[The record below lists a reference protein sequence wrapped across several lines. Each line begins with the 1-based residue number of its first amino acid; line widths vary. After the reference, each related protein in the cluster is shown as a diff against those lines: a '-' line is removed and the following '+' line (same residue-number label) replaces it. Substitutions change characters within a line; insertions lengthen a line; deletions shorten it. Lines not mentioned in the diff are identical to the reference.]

1 MIMAEA
7 TKSKLTVELPS
18 DTTIRMTRTF
28 KAPKALLFEAHSKPE
43 HLRKWWGQRDSP
55 LSVCDIDFRVG
66 GTWRFVQRSTNSGE
80 VYGFHGEFREISPPD
95 LITWTFEFEGMP
107 GHVSVETIR
116 FVEAN
121 GETTLIAES
130 SFDSK
135 EERDGMIESGMEAGA
150 AETWDRLAE
159 LMAPLQ

>member
-1 MIMAEA
+1 
-7 TKSKLTVELPS
+7 
-18 DTTIRMTRTF
+18 
-28 KAPKALLFEAHSKPE
+28 
-43 HLRKWWGQRDSP
+43 
-55 LSVCDIDFRVG
+55 
-66 GTWRFVQRSTNSGE
+66 

-159 LMAPLQ
+159 LMASLQ